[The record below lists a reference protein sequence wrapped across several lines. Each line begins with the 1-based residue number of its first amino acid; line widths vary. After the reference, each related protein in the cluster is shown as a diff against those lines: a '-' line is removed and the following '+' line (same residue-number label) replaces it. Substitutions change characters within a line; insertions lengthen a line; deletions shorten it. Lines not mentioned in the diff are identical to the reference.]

1 MRRCK
6 KVEKRETRGPRIF
19 TRQKRAMFGKSV
31 TVLFRPWEDKD
42 QSPAE
47 AAPFSLLTVPQ
58 TRRSIS
64 PLSIS
69 TTSTV
74 LLTKIPILDDT
85 GVQS

>member
-19 TRQKRAMFGKSV
+19 TRQKRAMFGKPV

-47 AAPFSLLTVPQ
+47 AAPSSLLTVPQ
-58 TRRSIS
+58 TQTRGNNDQAAQFEQAENSDES
-64 PLSIS
+64 S
-69 TTSTV
+69 
-74 LLTKIPILDDT
+74 
-85 GVQS
+85 